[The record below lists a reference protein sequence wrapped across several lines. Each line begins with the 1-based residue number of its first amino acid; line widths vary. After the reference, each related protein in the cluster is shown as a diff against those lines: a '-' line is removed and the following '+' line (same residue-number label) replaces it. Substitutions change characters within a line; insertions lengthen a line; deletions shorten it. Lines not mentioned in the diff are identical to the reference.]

1 MVVRALPGAPPHD
14 GIRLFLPAFGFW
26 CVFAGIGAQ
35 RVFDRI
41 STIRA
46 VSWRWALRAA
56 LTGALMTSAVN
67 LARYY
72 PQTLSHYSLIAGGV
86 RGAADKGMEPAYWW
100 DALDNDVLK
109 WISDRTGPD
118 EAVAFSPVFNLGYLG
133 ASGKLRAQIVDPE
146 SGPFKFYVL
155 QNRPGMFT
163 RTDRFLMDGEKPAYV
178 KYAGRR
184 PSGTAVP
191 RDLDVPLISVFSFDQ
206 YQRARRAVAR

>member
-1 MVVRALPGAPPHD
+1 V
-14 GIRLFLPAFGFW
+14 
-26 CVFAGIGAQ
+26 CAGIGAQ
-35 RVFDRI
+35 RVLDRI

-46 VSWRWALRAA
+46 VPWRWALGAA
-56 LTGALMTSAVN
+56 LAGALLTSAVN

-86 RGAADKGMEPAYWW
+86 RGAADRGMEPAYWW

-109 WISDRTGPD
+109 WINDSTGPD
-118 EAVAFSPVFNLGYLG
+118 EALAFSPVFDLGQLRD
-133 ASGKLRAQIVDPE
+133 SGKLRAPTVDAE
-146 SGPFKFYVL
+146 TGPFKFYVL

-163 RTDRFLMDGEKPAYV
+163 PTDRVLMGSETPAYA

-184 PSGTAVP
+184 PGGTAVP

-206 YQRARRAVAR
+206 YQRARAAAR